1 MTTITTALAAAL
13 LIGRIYIGLA
23 VAVHGVGKL
32 FGWFGGY
39 GLKGT
44 GAAFETF
51 GFRGGTM
58 FAFAAGLAETGGGL
72 LTAFGLLGPLGP
84 ALIVM
89 IMLVAIFS
97 VHAGKGFLA
106 EKGGFEL
113 PGTYASGALIL
124 AYTGAGP
131 YSLDAAFGLSWLT
144 QSHFSDWALTGAV
157 VLTVLNLLARRRPVP
172 APVQ

>member
-1 MTTITTALAAAL
+1 MTTITAALAAAL
-13 LIGRIYIGLA
+13 LIGRIYIGAWA

-51 GFRGGTM
+51 GFRGGTA

-72 LTAFGLLGPLGP
+72 LTAFGLLGPAGP

-89 IMLVAIFS
+89 IMLIAIFS

-113 PGTYASGALIL
+113 
-124 AYTGAGP
+124 
-131 YSLDAAFGLSWLT
+131 
-144 QSHFSDWALTGAV
+144 
-157 VLTVLNLLARRRPVP
+157 R
-172 APVQ
+172 